1 MCVSFFIVS
10 VFSVSRDSF
19 LGHKTIFV
27 EVPLPATLYS
37 LSWS

>member
-10 VFSVSRDSF
+10 VFYVLRDSF
-19 LGHKTIFV
+19 PGHKTVFV
-27 EVPLPATLYS
+27 EVPLPAALHS